1 MIDLMNMGFVAMGAP
16 PTPPGTTPDPRGQM
30 MGTVGMLVIM
40 VIMFYFVL
48 IRPQSKKAKEHAQML
63 KAVRRGDEVVTS
75 GGIVGEVV
83 NVKDKTLVLRS
94 MDAKFEV
101 NKSAI
106 SEITKRTGEASES

>member
-1 MIDLMNMGFVAMGAP
+1 MMDFINMSFLAMGAP
-16 PTPPGTTPDPRGQM
+16 PTPPGTQPDPRGQM
-30 MGTVGMLVIM
+30 LGTVGMLVIM
-40 VIMFYFVL
+40 VVMFYFVL

-63 KAVRRGDEVVTS
+63 KTVRRGDEVVTS

-94 MDAKFEV
+94 LDAKFEV

-106 SEITKRTGEASES
+106 SEITKRTGDSNES